1 MADKP
6 FDVST
11 RVYKLIVVLVAVV
24 LLFLGFRVAE
34 MWRTITGNY
43 PREITFEGQGTAYVT
58 PDIATVQLGVTS
70 EGETSESVVT
80 QNTVK
85 MNAVMAEIKARG
97 IEEKDIQ
104 TTSYSLYPKYDW
116 SEEGGSEQDGYT
128 LSQTVTVTIRD
139 FTKIG
144 DLLAA
149 TTKAGANT
157 VSGVTFEVDDPET
170 AKTMAREEAVEAA
183 KAKAKSVA
191 EATGLNLGRMVNYYE
206 YSDYYG
212 KGGFY
217 GESMMADASASPV
230 PNIEPGQEEVNL
242 NVSLTFRVR
251 Y

>member
-11 RVYKLIVVLVAVV
+11 RVYKLIVILISVVLV
-24 LLFLGFRVAE
+24 FLVFRVAE
-34 MWRTITGNY
+34 MWRTISGNY
-43 PREITFEGQGTAYVT
+43 PREIAFEAQGTAYVT

-70 EGETSESVVT
+70 EGESSEVVVAENT
-80 QNTVK
+80 QK

-97 IEEKDIQ
+97 IEAKDIQ

-128 LSQTVTVTIRD
+128 LSQTVVVKIRD

-157 VSGVTFEVDDPET
+157 ISGVTFEVDDPET
-170 AKTMAREEAVEAA
+170 AKAAAREEAVA
-183 KAKAKSVA
+183 KAKAKAESVA
-191 EATGLNLGRMVNYYE
+191 AATGLNLGRMVNYYE
-206 YSDYYG
+206 YSDYYA
-212 KGGFY
+212 KGIY
-217 GESMMADASASPV
+217 GEGMSADLGGAPT
-230 PNIEPGQEEVNL
+230 IEPGEEEVTL

>member
-11 RVYKLIVVLVAVV
+11 RVYKLIVILISVVLV
-24 LLFLGFRVAE
+24 FLVFRVAE
-34 MWRTITGNY
+34 MWRTISGNY
-43 PREITFEGQGTAYVT
+43 PREIAFEAQGTAYVT

-70 EGETSESVVT
+70 EGESSEVVVAENT
-80 QNTVK
+80 QK

-97 IEEKDIQ
+97 IEAKDIQ

-128 LSQTVTVTIRD
+128 LSQTVVVKIRD

-157 VSGVTFEVDDPET
+157 ISGVTFEVDDPET
-170 AKTMAREEAVEAA
+170 AKAAAREEAVA
-183 KAKAKSVA
+183 KAKAKA
-191 EATGLNLGRMVNYYE
+191 EADAKALAE
-206 YSDYYG
+206 A
-212 KGGFY
+212 KAK
-217 GESMMADASASPV
+217 ADAEAKAKAMAKD
-230 PNIEPGQEEVNL
+230 IFQAKKM
-242 NVSLTFRVR
+242 
-251 Y
+251 